1 MNDLVYSLNGGLV
14 TDQNKISTISK
25 VDINSIQKLIRN
37 YKQDLECFGELGFEL
52 QKIAKTNKKIYFLN
66 EQQATLLLTYMKNSE
81 SVRNAKKVLVFA
93 FYQMKEKLRSLEQEQ
108 EKARFKSLS
117 DENQRLNSLNHHQK
131 IGYKSQLKQQKEKY
145 ENKIKALKYDLENK
159 KELSFKRKLSQKELL
174 ELRKILAK
182 DYNIVCFKEWEMSL
196 FAEKIGKNSVFEVVL
211 NKLEKELNYWKNYEK
226 YEEKWKKNIKE
237 LKMKLVDKLKKAYDY
252 KKELY
257 KAEKGSSSK
266 EYHIENAEIFQ
277 DFIELE
283 LLQCEDIERRYF
295 LMQIYRYGYQNIR
308 SLNSKLAF
316 KAKLDNDD
324 INFIKILKE
333 ANILHALNEIY
344 TTKEVKKI
352 AKD

>member
-131 IGYKSQLKQQKEKY
+131 IGYKSQLAQQKEKY
-145 ENKIKALKYDLENK
+145 ENKIKALQYDLENK
-159 KELSFKRKLSQKELL
+159 KELSLKRKLSKEELL

-182 DYNIVCFKEWEMSL
+182 DYNMLCFKEWEFEFL
-196 FAEKIGKNSVFEVVL
+196 AEKIGKDTVFDAVVK
-211 NKLEKELNYWKNYEK
+211 KLKQSLDYWQNYEE
-226 YEEKWKKNIKE
+226 YEEKWKKI
-237 LKMKLVDKLKKAYDY
+237 L
-252 KKELY
+252 
-257 KAEKGSSSK
+257 
-266 EYHIENAEIFQ
+266 
-277 DFIELE
+277 
-283 LLQCEDIERRYF
+283 RR
-295 LMQIYRYGYQNIR
+295 
-308 SLNSKLAF
+308 
-316 KAKLDNDD
+316 
-324 INFIKILKE
+324 
-333 ANILHALNEIY
+333 
-344 TTKEVKKI
+344 
-352 AKD
+352 